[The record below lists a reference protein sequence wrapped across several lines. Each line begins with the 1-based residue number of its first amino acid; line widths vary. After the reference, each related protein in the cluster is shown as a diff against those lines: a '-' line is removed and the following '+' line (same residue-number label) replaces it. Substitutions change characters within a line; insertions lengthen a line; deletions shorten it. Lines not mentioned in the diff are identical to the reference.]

1 MLIGSSNLIEVFTL
15 VTAIVAAIGGVTA
28 AVFSA
33 VMAGRQN
40 HRQWLRDLRVRV
52 DGEAIA
58 SADKLA
64 DSVAD
69 LIARIDRE
77 NDKAARLETM
87 VELIDKMVD
96 PAVEVFNRLKD
107 AGTFGSKDVAITA
120 RIVAAKVNETLLEL
134 TQQDL
139 VTTESVQLNEFRK
152 SLGEFRNAVRNCS
165 HIPDD

>member
-33 VMAGRQN
+33 VTSGRQN

-52 DGEAIA
+52 YGEAIA

-69 LIARIDRE
+69 LIARIDGE
-77 NDKAARLETM
+77 NDQASQLETM
-87 VELIDKMVD
+87 VEHFDKMVD

-107 AGTFGSKDVAITA
+107 AGTFGSKDVAIKA
-120 RIVAAKVNETLLEL
+120 RNVSAKANETLLEL
-134 TQQDL
+134 TRQDP
-139 VTTESVQLNEFRK
+139 VTTESVKLSEFRK
-152 SLGEFRNAVRNCS
+152 SVGELRNAVRS
-165 HIPDD
+165 SLHVPDD